1 MRAIDVQNTLAKTQI
16 VERLQQ
22 IQQQNSPNA
31 QQVYA
36 SSLKDEVEIRKSQV
50 LEQKETEHSKETVEQ
65 TSEERREKSR
75 RQSRG
80 NREQEEEGL
89 QAKPGKIESDPHIID
104 IVI

>member
-1 MRAIDVQNTLAKTQI
+1 LRAIDVQNTLAKTQI

-36 SSLKDEVEIRKSQV
+36 SALKDEVEVRKSQI
-50 LEQKETEHSKETVEQ
+50 LDQAETEETKASVEQ
-65 TSEERREKSR
+65 TREERRERAKKQNR
-75 RQSRG
+75 RKQDQDDEATEAEPG
-80 NREQEEEGL
+80 NKDAE
-89 QAKPGKIESDPHIID
+89 PHIID